1 MDNLPEKAIPPDGL
15 HPGNFRHELLY
26 KNQLPPDWAN
36 LYEGLIYQAEIQVR
50 MLYGSTA
57 LHSML
62 IERAAYLFV
71 RQKMMDNQF
80 DPELAADDPRFQAN
94 YNALIRQFLK
104 VTDQL
109 SKYETASHVTPESAF
124 LYTVM
129 EVINAEVKDPAAK
142 RRVGERL
149 LALKAKT
156 TV

>member
-1 MDNLPEKAIPPDGL
+1 MSLPAETPQPGYGL

-26 KNQLPPDWAN
+26 QNTLPDEWKD
-36 LYEGLIYQAEIQVR
+36 LYEGLITQAEFQVQ

-71 RQKMMDNQF
+71 RQKILDQEN
-80 DPELAADDPRFQAN
+80 AADVMDDPKFQAN

-109 SKYETASHVTPESAF
+109 SKYETASHVSPEAAF
-124 LYTVM
+124 LYTIM
-129 EVINAEVKDPAAK
+129 EIVNAEVKDPATL
-142 RRVGERL
+142 RRIGERL
-149 LALKAKT
+149 MALKK
-156 TV
+156 VG

>member
-1 MDNLPEKAIPPDGL
+1 MSLPAEVPQPADGM

-26 KNQLPPDWAN
+26 QNTLPDQWKD
-36 LYEGLIYQAEIQVR
+36 LYEGLITQAELQVK

-62 IERAAYLFV
+62 IERASYLFV
-71 RQKMMDNQF
+71 RQKMLDQE
-80 DPELAADDPRFQAN
+80 DALVLADDPGFQAS

-109 SKYETASHVTPESAF
+109 SKYEVSTHVSPEAAF

-129 EVINAEVKDPAAK
+129 EVVNIEVTDPATK
-142 RRVGERL
+142 RRIGERL
-149 LALKAKT
+149 MALRRS
-156 TV
+156 